1 MLHPVTEILRQIAQQ
16 ICPFIS
22 ERERFM
28 LNAPLDSLQFPSEQ
42 ITLGQTS
49 QCRSVCFLLS
59 RTATERLL
67 ILIIEVL

>member
-1 MLHPVTEILRQIAQQ
+1 
-16 ICPFIS
+16 
-22 ERERFM
+22 M